1 MIASAVGER
10 RPNRS
15 ADVRTVQLLL
25 NRAAGMQPGHAKLDV
40 DGNMG
45 PLTSAAIKRYQQTVV
60 RLSRPDGVVDPRGR
74 TITMLSRGATAPAP
88 APRATPRAAPG
99 PAAAGGGDTARTNPG
114 GLSEDLY
121 VEAASLL
128 GCEVAAI
135 KAVVKTEVDIRG
147 AFDSSGR
154 PTILFERHKFY
165 KHTNGRFAQ
174 SDPDIC
180 NAVQGGYGRFSEQY
194 PKLDRAI
201 MLDRPAA
208 LKSASWG
215 AFQILGENHVQAG
228 HATVEAFVAAMKS
241 SVAAQLKA
249 FVAFVRGDGRLLT
262 ALRTRNWATFARI
275 YNGPGYAKNQYD
287 QHMRSNY
294 QRFAN

>member
-1 MIASAVGER
+1 MIAFAVGER
-10 RPNRS
+10 RPNRT
-15 ADVRTVQLLL
+15 ADVRTVQQLL
-25 NRAAGMQPGHAKLDV
+25 NRAGGMLPGQSKLDV

-60 RLSRPDGVVDPRGR
+60 HLSRPDGVVDPGGR
-74 TITMLSRGATAPAP
+74 TITMLSRRAAGPAP
-88 APRATPRAAPG
+88 APRATPAPA
-99 PAAAGGGDTARTNPG
+99 PSGGGGSPGRAGPG

-121 VEAASLL
+121 VEAASQL

-147 AFDSSGR
+147 AFDTSGR

-174 SDPDIC
+174 SNPDIC
-180 NAVQGGYGRFSEQY
+180 NSVQGGYGRFSEQY

-228 HATVEAFVAAMKS
+228 HSTVESFVAAMKH

-275 YNGPGYAKNQYD
+275 YNGPGYAKNEYD